1 MTKPIEALNQWLEG
15 IDGHYPADWPLL
27 PDIGLYMD
35 QVQTYIDR
43 QLILYRRD
51 EKDRLLTPAM
61 INNYI
66 KDDLIPRAE
75 AKKYSPVHLALLI
88 MIATLK
94 QVLSMQHLNRL
105 LSMYRSPD
113 DVAALYAQYL
123 AVQHQCLQDSVAKV
137 REETGQLQAAASH
150 TPDDANTDMA
160 DKGHSD
166 ALRTLALELS
176 IEART
181 KMLIAEKILSILHE
195 EQTPAEA
202 EAKKGEKPKKDKTR

>member
-1 MTKPIEALNQWLEG
+1 MARPIEELNQWLSG
-15 IDGHYPADWPLL
+15 IEGHYPADWTLL

-43 QLILYRRD
+43 QLGLYRRD
-51 EKDRLLTPAM
+51 EQDRLLTPAM

-75 AKKYSPVHLALLI
+75 SKKYSPVHLALLI

-105 LSMYRSPD
+105 LSVYRKSD

-123 AVQHQCLQDSVAKV
+123 AVQHQCLQDSVVKV
-137 REETGQLQAAASH
+137 REETEQLQLATAGL
-150 TPDDANTDMA
+150 PEDTDT
-160 DKGHSD
+160 KKTGKTQTD
-166 ALRTLALELS
+166 ALRALALELS

-195 EQTPAEA
+195 DQAPPDVDT
-202 EAKKGEKPKKDKTR
+202 KKGENRKKEKAR